1 MRYSPIKLSA
11 VLMIP
16 LMLSACNKETKQ
28 PSTMSPAQ
36 PEGMAH
42 PVPAAP
48 SNSKGHAAA
57 PAPGMITGTVAETI
71 DSGGYTYALIDTGK
85 EKVWA
90 AGPVTPMAVGDTVSI
105 AGGAQMKNFA
115 SKTLKRTFESIYF
128 VSAFAKDGAA
138 VAPPPVHGGTPQA
151 APGGYQAPTTTPP
164 VVKKVKPAKD
174 GYTVAAVYDKRNEL
188 AGKEVSVRGQVVKVS
203 NGIMGKN
210 WLHLQDGTGTAPNN
224 DLVVTTDATAK
235 VGDIVLIR
243 GKVAADKDFG
253 HGYKYAVIIE
263 NAHVSIE

>member
-1 MRYSPIKLSA
+1 
-11 VLMIP
+11 MIP
-16 LMLSACNKETKQ
+16 LMLSACNKEKKQ
-28 PSTMSPAQ
+28 PSTTSPAQ
-36 PEGMAH
+36 PEGIAK
-42 PVPAAP
+42 P
-48 SNSKGHAAA
+48 A
-57 PAPGMITGTVAETI
+57 PAPLNNSMAHAPARPAQGMITGKVAETMN
-71 DSGGYTYALIDTGK
+71 SGGYTYALIDTGK

-105 AGGAQMKNFA
+105 AAGGQMKNFP
-115 SKTLKRTFESIYF
+115 SKTLNRTFDKIYF
-128 VSAFAKDGAA
+128 VSAYIKGGAPGGAA
-138 VAPPPVHGGTPQA
+138 AAPDPSHGSPQA
-151 APGGYQAPTTTPP
+151 APGGHGAPPSASPP

-174 GYTVAAVYDKRNEL
+174 GYTVAAIYGKRNEL